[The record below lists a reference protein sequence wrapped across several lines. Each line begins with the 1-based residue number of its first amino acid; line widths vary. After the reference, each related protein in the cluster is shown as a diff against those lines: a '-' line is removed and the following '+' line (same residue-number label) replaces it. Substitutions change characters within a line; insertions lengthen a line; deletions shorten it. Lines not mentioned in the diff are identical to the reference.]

1 MLFYSNGNFRSKK
14 FYQNSSIIFN
24 KTFFIYCEK
33 KYVFFCKLFFGIFF
47 CNFRFF
53 RKLLA
58 FLFFENIFF
67 RIFCPP
73 LRVIIAFE
81 KFLKKH
87 KISKTN
93 SIYNMCVIVQKVRF
107 FWVLF
112 GYFLWDFLWEE
123 CVEIFEISF
132 FLVDLADPRNLD
144 IFQFQN
150 DTHILG
156 PRYLPGLGR
165 R

>member
-1 MLFYSNGNFRSKK
+1 MEIFGQKNFIKILQLFL
-14 FYQNSSIIFN
+14 
-24 KTFFIYCEK
+24 T
-33 KYVFFCKLFFGIFF
+33 KLFLYIVKKNMFFFVNYFLGFLF

-81 KFLKKH
+81 KFLKNIKFRRQILFTICASLY
-87 KISKTN
+87 KR
-93 SIYNMCVIVQKVRF
+93 YDF
-107 FWVLF
+107 F